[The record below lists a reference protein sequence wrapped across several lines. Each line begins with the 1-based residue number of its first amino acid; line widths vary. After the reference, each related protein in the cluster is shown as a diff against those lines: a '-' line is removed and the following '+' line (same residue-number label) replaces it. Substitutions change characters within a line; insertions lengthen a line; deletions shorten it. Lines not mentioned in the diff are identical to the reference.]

1 MLSERKFAIEGL
13 ASARPTKPYLNAVKR
28 EGKKWTD
35 KREEKEGISF
45 IVELFQIYERQEFS
59 HSNFSTALSCL
70 PTIRPQLLDERAAK
84 GRGRETNI
92 EMDGSKVFTQTNGF
106 DIDEV

>member
-1 MLSERKFAIEGL
+1 MLSERKFAIQGFVRV
-13 ASARPTKPYLNAVKR
+13 RPADKTILKPVKR
-28 EGKKWTD
+28 EEKERTD

-45 IVELFQIYERQEFS
+45 IVELFQIYELQEFS

-84 GRGRETNI
+84 GRGKKPI
-92 EMDGSKVFTQTNGF
+92 
-106 DIDEV
+106 